1 MFVQICSTWIVIKEK
16 QIKTTMSYHYSRM
29 AKIKKTIN
37 TKCKSTRILSLLI
50 GEQKGAAAVEKY
62 FFQSCEILQTYH
74 MTQLFHLR
82 ILTLKIWN
90 TYFVKKNHLPK
101 NVHRCLYT
109 HWQSIR
115 WNRDIHQM
123 AGRRLIDIVTYSYN
137 RAPFQNIKTRISI
150 TSAWVSVINIMWSK
164 IKDKRVCNMLFHL
177 WVSEIAKTS

>member
-50 GEQKGAAAVEKY
+50 GEQKGTAAGEKH
-62 FFQSCEILQTYH
+62 FSILWNITDVPYDPTISSQDSY
-74 MTQLFHLR
+74 
-82 ILTLKIWN
+82 LKDMK
-90 TYFVKKNHLPK
+90 YVLCKKMHLPK
-101 NVHRCLYT
+101 NVHRCLYI

-115 WNRDIHQM
+115 WNWDIHIM
-123 AGRRLIDIVTYSYN
+123 GGRRLMDIVTYSYN
-137 RAPFQNIKTRISI
+137 RAPLHNIKTRISI

-164 IKDKRVCNMLFHL
+164 IKDKRVCNMLFLL
-177 WVSEIAKTS
+177 WVSETDKTS